1 MAKSDNRLPPLPFI
15 PALDPAEFEK
25 AWSDAPRLL
34 AALNGAN
41 LGAWYWEVESGRV
54 SWSRGAQALFGLD
67 PKRPLAERVDYIELI
82 PEEDRGEIIQ
92 LFKRVLAGNPS
103 PDAFRHRI
111 RWPDGSLHWLE
122 ISGSLQR
129 DADGKQRMMGVI
141 RDITDQQ
148 AREQALSQSERRF
161 SNLFHMSPESV
172 VLVRLADSVITEANQ
187 HFATTFGWPRLE
199 TIGRSTLDLNIWVD
213 PQQREVLRNTQG
225 DNSEPCVQDVRL
237 RTRDGRILDGV
248 ISSQHIELD
257 GEAYILA
264 SFRDTTEHKRA
275 DAALRSSEAKF
286 AQAFR
291 HTPDA
296 VVITEKSNGRFIEVN
311 PGFERQFG
319 WSAAEAVG
327 RTSLELGIWATAD
340 DRQRML
346 DALHTGSLAALEARL
361 VSRSGEISDNL
372 LFGGE
377 IEHEGRTCLV
387 LTVRDITAQRA
398 QERAL
403 KDSQERLDL
412 ALESADLGTWDWHIP
427 SDTLFASARA
437 ALLHG
442 LPREPFSNAFREFFR
457 HIPREDRRTM
467 RRIYNELVE
476 SAQDHFQVTY
486 RALYADQ
493 QVHFLESTAKLYR
506 DTQGKPLRMAGTLID
521 ISERVV
527 RERRLKASEEKFST
541 LFQASPDPI
550 SVSRIRDGV
559 FVEINDS
566 FSQVF
571 GWKPEELVGRSGPES
586 NFWVDIEERKR
597 LYDKLTAQQGLNNE
611 QATYRTKDGRELTC
625 MVSSRFIRVERRL
638 CILSTFSDVSE
649 RLRAEMALKAS
660 EEKFAK
666 AFHSSP
672 DAITI
677 TERDTG
683 RYIEV
688 NEGFYRL
695 TGYRPE
701 EVIDRTA
708 LEMNVWADPRQRQE
722 MLETLRRDG
731 HVLHREMLGKHRDGT
746 VKTVEV
752 SVEPI
757 QLKGADCLLLTARDV
772 SQLKEAQAQ
781 IQHLAYH
788 DSLTNLPN
796 RALLIDRLNQQIAL
810 LKRHQLRGALLFLD
824 LDHFKHINDSLG
836 HPVGDAVLKMV
847 TARLEA
853 SVRQEDTVA
862 RLGGDEFVVLLSGLE
877 GKRSDVIQQTRGI
890 AEKLRELLAEPMH
903 LDGHT
908 LQITP
913 SIGIALI
920 PDHGNTPAD
929 LLKRADIALYRAKD
943 SGRNAIQLFRRSM
956 QEAASERLR
965 LENDLRLAMARGE
978 FELYFQPQVDARN
991 GHIIGAETLLR
1002 WFHPT
1007 LGPQSP
1013 AVFIQV
1019 LEETGLIL
1027 EVGGWV
1033 LAEACHACAQLLSD
1047 GLIESKDF
1055 SLCVNISPWQFRQQ
1069 DFVERVESSLRNS
1082 KLPKPILKLEITE
1095 GIVIQNIEDT
1105 IAKMNRLKRLG
1116 ISFAMDDFG
1125 TGYSSLTYLKRL
1137 PVDVLK
1143 IDQSFV
1149 RDATHDP
1156 NDAEIIRAI
1165 VAMARSLRLEMI
1177 AEGVEEQEQLDFL
1190 QQQGCHRYQGYL
1202 FSKPLPLDEFRILLL
1217 RNQHLIA

>member
-1 MAKSDNRLPPLPFI
+1 MAKSDNRTPPLPFI

-25 AWSDAPRLL
+25 TWSDAPRLL

-41 LGAWYWEVESGRV
+41 LGAWYWDIESGRV
-54 SWSRGAQALFGLD
+54 NWSRGAQALFGLD
-67 PKRPLAERVDYIELI
+67 PKRPLTTQVNYIDLI
-82 PEEDRGEIIQ
+82 PEEDRSEVIK
-92 LFKRVLAGNPS
+92 LFKRVLEGNPS
-103 PDAFRHRI
+103 HSAFRHRI

-122 ISGSLQR
+122 ISGSLQL
-129 DADGKQRMMGVI
+129 DDDGKQRIMGVI
-141 RDITDQQ
+141 RDISSQQ
-148 AREQALSQSERRF
+148 AREKALRQSEQRF
-161 SNLFHMSPESV
+161 SDLFHMSPESV
-172 VLVRLADSVITEANQ
+172 VLVRTADSLITETNQ
-187 HFATTFGWPRLE
+187 HFTTTFGWSPQE
-199 TIGRSTLDLNIWVD
+199 AIGRSTLELDIWVD
-213 PQQREVLRNTQG
+213 PQQRDALRQCLGDDGEYRTQEVQ
-225 DNSEPCVQDVRL
+225 L
-237 RTRDGRILDGV
+237 RTRDGRVLDGV
-248 ISSQHIELD
+248 ISSQHIELN

-296 VVITEKSNGRFIEVN
+296 VVITEKSSGRFIEVN
-311 PGFERQFG
+311 PSFERQFG
-319 WSAAEAVG
+319 WNAADALG
-327 RTSLELGIWATAD
+327 RTSLELGIWATPD

-346 DALHTGSLAALEARL
+346 EAMCAGSLDALETRL
-361 VSRSGEISDNL
+361 VSRTGEISDNL

-377 IEHEGRTCLV
+377 IEHEGHTCLV

-403 KDSQERLDL
+403 KDSQERLEL
-412 ALESADLGTWDWHIP
+412 ALESADLGIWDWHIP
-427 SDTLFASARA
+427 SNILFGSARA
-437 ALLHG
+437 AMLHG
-442 LPREPFSNAFREFFR
+442 LPLEPFSDDFQKFFR
-457 HIPREDRRTM
+457 NVPREDRAAM
-467 RRIYNELVE
+467 RHAFDELVLGTR
-476 SAQDHFQVTY
+476 DYYQVTY
-486 RALYADQ
+486 RALYANQ
-493 QVHFLESTAKLYR
+493 QVHYLESTAKLYR
-506 DTQGKPLRMAGTLID
+506 DSAGKPLRMAGTLID

-527 RERRLKASEEKFST
+527 REQRLKASEEKFST
-541 LFQASPDPI
+541 LFQASPDPVC
-550 SVSRIRDGV
+550 VSRIRDGV
-559 FVEINDS
+559 FIEINDS
-566 FSQVF
+566 FTQVF
-571 GWKPEELVGRSGPES
+571 GWKPEELVGVSGPQA
-586 NFWVDIEERKR
+586 NFWVDPKERKR
-597 LYDKLTAQQGLNNE
+597 LYDKLTAQQGLDNE
-611 QATYRTKDGRELTC
+611 QASYRTKDGHELTC

-638 CILSTFSDVSE
+638 CILTTFNDVSE
-649 RLRAEMALKAS
+649 RLRAEAALKAS

-677 TERDTG
+677 TERDTA

-688 NEGFYRL
+688 NDGFYRL

-701 EVIDRTA
+701 EVIGRTA
-708 LEMNVWADPRQRQE
+708 LEMNVWADPQQRQE
-722 MLETLRRDG
+722 MLEILRRDG
-731 HVLHREMLGKHRDGT
+731 RVLHREMLGKHRDGT
-746 VKTVEV
+746 VKIVEV

-757 QLKGADCLLLTARDV
+757 ELNGADCLLLTARDV

-877 GKRSDVIQQTRGI
+877 GKRAEVVTQSRGI

-913 SIGIALI
+913 SIGVALI
-920 PDHGNTPAD
+920 PDHGTTPAD

-943 SGRNAIQLFRRSM
+943 SGRNAIQFFRRSM

-965 LENDLRLAMARGE
+965 MENDLRLAMARGE

-1033 LAEACHACAQLLSD
+1033 LAEACHACAQLLNE
-1047 GLIESKDF
+1047 GLIKPKAF
-1055 SLCVNISPWQFRQQ
+1055 SLCVNISPWQFRQN

-1137 PVDVLK
+1137 PVSVLK

-1149 RDATHDP
+1149 RDATRDP

-1165 VAMARSLRLEMI
+1165 VAMAHSLRLEMI
-1177 AEGVEEQEQLDFL
+1177 AEGVEQQDQLDFL
-1190 QQQGCHRYQGYL
+1190 QQQGCHQYQGYL
-1202 FSKPLPLDEFRILLL
+1202 FSKPLPLDEFRALLL
-1217 RNQHLIA
+1217 RNQPAEG